1 MDTKDIVIIVL
12 VIAIILAVGGIFV
25 LNSNS
30 NDNSDDN
37 VTNITNNTTEDS
49 PQEVTKNA
57 TVEENNNEVTK
68 NATVEENNNDRDD
81 VTAGLSIVK
90 EEVYFNGQ
98 AGEGYIREVTY
109 SDGNFRQYDS
119 VTGELIGSSFEGDQ
133 ARLGNPDGNLE

>member
-37 VTNITNNTTEDS
+37 VRNITNNTTEDS

-57 TVEENNNEVTK
+57 TVEENNN
-68 NATVEENNNDRDD
+68 DGDD

>member
-12 VIAIILAVGGIFV
+12 VFAIILAVGGIFV

-57 TVEENNNEVTK
+57 TVEENNN
-68 NATVEENNNDRDD
+68 DGDD

-119 VTGELIGSSFEGDQ
+119 VTGELIVSSFEGDQ

>member
-12 VIAIILAVGGIFV
+12 VITIILAVGGIFV

-57 TVEENNNEVTK
+57 TVEENNN
-68 NATVEENNNDRDD
+68 DGDD
-81 VTAGLSIVK
+81 VIAGLSIVK

>member
-12 VIAIILAVGGIFV
+12 VFAIILAVGGIFV

-57 TVEENNNEVTK
+57 TVEENNN
-68 NATVEENNNDRDD
+68 DGDD

>member
-57 TVEENNNEVTK
+57 TVEENNN
-68 NATVEENNNDRDD
+68 DGDD

-119 VTGELIGSSFEGDQ
+119 VTEELIGSSFEGDQ

>member
-30 NDNSDDN
+30 NENSDDN

-57 TVEENNNEVTK
+57 TVEENNN
-68 NATVEENNNDRDD
+68 DGDD

-119 VTGELIGSSFEGDQ
+119 VTGELIGSSFEGDR

>member
-57 TVEENNNEVTK
+57 TVEENNN
-68 NATVEENNNDRDD
+68 DGDD
-81 VTAGLSIVK
+81 VTTGLSIVK

>member
-12 VIAIILAVGGIFV
+12 VIAILLAVGGIFV
-25 LNSNS
+25 LNFNS

-57 TVEENNNEVTK
+57 TVEENNN
-68 NATVEENNNDRDD
+68 DGDD

>member
-25 LNSNS
+25 LNYNS

-57 TVEENNNEVTK
+57 TVEENNN
-68 NATVEENNNDRDD
+68 DGDD

>member
-12 VIAIILAVGGIFV
+12 VFAIILAVGGIFV

-57 TVEENNNEVTK
+57 TVEEND
-68 NATVEENNNDRDD
+68 NDGDD

>member
-12 VIAIILAVGGIFV
+12 VIAIILEVGGIFV

-57 TVEENNNEVTK
+57 TVEENNN
-68 NATVEENNNDRDD
+68 DGDD

>member
-30 NDNSDDN
+30 NENSDDN

-57 TVEENNNEVTK
+57 TVEENNN
-68 NATVEENNNDRDD
+68 DGDD

>member
-49 PQEVTKNA
+49 LQEVTKNA
-57 TVEENNNEVTK
+57 TVEENNN
-68 NATVEENNNDRDD
+68 DGDD

>member
-57 TVEENNNEVTK
+57 TVEENNN
-68 NATVEENNNDRDD
+68 DGDD

-90 EEVYFNGQ
+90 EEVVFNGQ

-109 SDGNFRQYDS
+109 SDGNFRQYDNA
-119 VTGELIGSSFEGDQ
+119 TGELIGSSFDGDQ
-133 ARLGNPDGNLE
+133 ARLGNPNGNLE